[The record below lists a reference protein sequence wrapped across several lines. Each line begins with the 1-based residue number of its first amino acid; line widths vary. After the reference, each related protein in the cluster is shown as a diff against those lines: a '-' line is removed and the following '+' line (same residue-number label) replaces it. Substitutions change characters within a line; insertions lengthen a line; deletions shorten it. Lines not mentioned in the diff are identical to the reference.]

1 MERRLA
7 AILAAD
13 VVGYSKLMSEDEEAT
28 LAQLKAHRTQQF
40 DPKITEHNGRIIK
53 LMGDGT
59 LVEFASIVDAVNSA
73 IAIQSTLA
81 EADSALRLRIGINLG
96 DVIVDD
102 DDIYGDGVNVAARL
116 ESLAE
121 PGGVCISDLV
131 HRSVRGKVN
140 VTFTDIGEQK
150 LKNIDQPVH
159 AWAWSR
165 SRAEPP
171 DTAVEVGGMEVFDEP
186 TIAVLPF
193 VFMSESPDRE
203 FFADGMADSIISTL
217 AKMPYVRVIAY
228 SSTQTYKH
236 RAIDVREVGREQG
249 AGFVLE
255 GTVKSVGD
263 RLRITVQLS
272 DCASGHHLWSE
283 KYDRTVDDIF
293 ALQDEIT
300 FNVVLALD
308 VELREGEQAR
318 LRAGNTSNLEAW
330 ELVLQATKILNS
342 HGRDALP
349 GAKRIIERAITLD
362 PDYAQA
368 WTMLGWWHW
377 EEAFCGWSDDSKSAV
392 ELSVAAA
399 ERACQL
405 DPTNPEPHLVVAM
418 AHLQQ
423 RDFEEAEEHMDE
435 ARRLGPNHAMV
446 PAIGANVSMFC
457 GRPEE
462 ALRQLRQAIRLS
474 PIYPPWYAGDAAL
487 ACLQINRPDEAIQWA
502 RAAIKRDEGY
512 IHAHLFLVIAHHE
525 MHKPKEAHLAALEAL
540 KADPLFS
547 AKSWATAQPF
557 KYPELNERFLH
568 ALIATGLPE

>member
-1 MERRLA
+1 MDRRLA

-13 VVGYSKLMSEDEEAT
+13 VVGYSRLMAENEEAT
-28 LAQLKAHRTQQF
+28 LRQLKSHRVDVF
-40 DPKITEHNGRIIK
+40 DPKVAEHGGRIIK

-59 LVEFASIVDAVNSA
+59 LVEFASVVDAVNCA
-73 IAIQSTLA
+73 VAIQSTLA
-81 EADSALRLRIGINLG
+81 EADRALRLRIGINLG
-96 DVIVDD
+96 DVIVDG

-116 ESLAE
+116 EALAE

-131 HRSVRGKVN
+131 HQSVRGKVN

-150 LKNIDQPVH
+150 LKNIDQPIQ
-159 AWAWSR
+159 AWAWYR
-165 SRAEPP
+165 SRVESP
-171 DTAVEVGGMEVFDEP
+171 DTAVEVGEMEVFDEP

-193 VFMSESPDRE
+193 SSLSENPDRE

-217 AKMPYVRVIAY
+217 AKMPYVRVIAH
-228 SSTQTYKH
+228 SSTQIYRH

-249 AGFVLE
+249 ASFVLD
-255 GTVKSVGD
+255 GTVKSAGD

-330 ELVLQATKILNS
+330 EVVLQATRILNS
-342 HGRDALP
+342 HERDAWP
-349 GAKRIIERAITLD
+349 GAKRMIERAITLD

-377 EEAFCGWSDDSKSAV
+377 EEAFCGWSEDSKSAIV
-392 ELSVAAA
+392 SSLTAA

-405 DPTNPEPHLVVAM
+405 DPANPEPYLVLAM

-423 RDFEEAEEHMDE
+423 RDFEKAEEHMDE

-462 ALRQLRQAIRLS
+462 ALRQLRQAVRLS
-474 PIYPPWYAGDAAL
+474 PIYPPWYAGDAAQ
-487 ACLQINRPDEAIQWA
+487 ACLQINRHDEAIQWA
-502 RAAIKRDEGY
+502 RAAIKRDAGY

-525 MHKPKEAHLAALEAL
+525 LRKPKEADLAALEAL

-547 AKSWATAQPF
+547 AKSWAAALPF
-557 KYPELNERFLH
+557 KNPDMSERFLR
-568 ALIATGLPE
+568 ALIATDLPE